1 MTFLEV
7 KIPPPLVLLV
17 SAAAMWLLARALPQ
31 LTWVLPG
38 SLVLGILLGLA
49 GIALAA
55 AAMRAFRRHKTTVN
69 PLQPDEATSVV
80 TQGPF
85 KITRNPMYLGLT
97 IVLLG
102 WAAYLSNVAAVGV
115 IPLFM
120 IYLTRWQ
127 IIPEERI
134 LLAKFGEPFALYM
147 ARVRRWL

>member
-1 MTFLEV
+1 MTSLELR
-7 KIPPPLVLLV
+7 IPPPLVLLL
-17 SAAAMWLLARALPQ
+17 AAVVMWLLARALPW
-31 LTWVLPG
+31 LTWIMPGPIVLAM
-38 SLVLGILLGLA
+38 VLGIS

-55 AAMRAFRRHKTTVN
+55 TAMRAFNRHKTTVN
-69 PLQPDEATSVV
+69 PLKPDEATSVV

-102 WAAYLSNVAAVGV
+102 WAAYLSNVAAACV

-120 IYLTRWQ
+120 MYLTRFQ

-134 LLAKFGEPFALYM
+134 LLGKFGEPFAQYM

>member
-85 KITRNPMYLGLT
+85 KITRNPMYRAAGMGCVLVECGGRRRDPAVHDLSHALADYSGRTHPASQVWRT
-97 IVLLG
+97 IRSIYG
-102 WAAYLSNVAAVGV
+102 ASA
-115 IPLFM
+115 PLA
-120 IYLTRWQ
+120 L
-127 IIPEERI
+127 I
-134 LLAKFGEPFALYM
+134 LN
-147 ARVRRWL
+147 